1 MGKFLSFMG
10 VTAAAVISS
19 TFVYL
24 YMTDKEVQEKVNT
37 AVKSVG
43 DAVVEVKNSIEMT
56 KLSRQNQQQTPTERN
71 QAWVDEQWDALGI

>member
-1 MGKFLSFMG
+1 MGKFLSFVG
-10 VTAAAVISS
+10 VTAAAVFSS

-24 YMTDKEVQEKVNT
+24 YMTDKEVQDKVNT

-43 DAVVEVKNSIEMT
+43 DAVVEIKNSIEMT
-56 KLSRQNQQQTPTERN
+56 KLSRQGQQNPTERN